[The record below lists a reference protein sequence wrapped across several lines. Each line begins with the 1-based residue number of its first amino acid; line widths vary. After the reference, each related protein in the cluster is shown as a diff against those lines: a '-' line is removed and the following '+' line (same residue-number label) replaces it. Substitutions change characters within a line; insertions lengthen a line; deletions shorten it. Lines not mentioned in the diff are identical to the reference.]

1 MGFFLFNI
9 SISIFVLSF
18 LSEKEKNG
26 EKMRNKAVAIA
37 SVLIAI
43 GAFMWLWT
51 NERMWLIFAS
61 LTATVMFFSLA
72 YCFYLEKKK
81 RQTYSYSF
89 MGILYIILTVMLY
102 AYL

>member
-1 MGFFLFNI
+1 M
-9 SISIFVLSF
+9 
-18 LSEKEKNG
+18 
-26 EKMRNKAVAIA
+26 MRNKAVLIA
-37 SVLIAI
+37 SVLIMI
-43 GAFMWLWT
+43 GICLWLWT
-51 NERMWLIFAS
+51 NEKIWLVSSSIV
-61 LTATVMFFSLA
+61 ATVMFFSLA

>member
-1 MGFFLFNI
+1 
-9 SISIFVLSF
+9 
-18 LSEKEKNG
+18 
-26 EKMRNKAVAIA
+26 MRNKAVLIA
-37 SVLIAI
+37 SVLIMI
-43 GAFMWLWT
+43 GICLWLWT
-51 NERMWLIFAS
+51 NEKIWLVSSSIV
-61 LTATVMFFSLA
+61 ATTMFFSLS

>member
-1 MGFFLFNI
+1 
-9 SISIFVLSF
+9 
-18 LSEKEKNG
+18 
-26 EKMRNKAVAIA
+26 MRNKAVAIA
-37 SVLIAI
+37 SILIAI
-43 GAFMWLWT
+43 GAFMWLLT
-51 NERMWLIFAS
+51 NERMWLIFSS
-61 LTATVMFFSLA
+61 LTATTMFFSLS